1 MESWRV
7 GELVSFAIN
16 IQETRKNRFLCAM
29 IYLSVEG
36 LSKQFTDQILFKD
49 LKFSLNKGH
58 KVGLIAKNGA
68 GKSTLLKLLAGQDT
82 PDHGTVHL
90 GNGVKLGYLE
100 QEPRLDDT
108 MSIRALIN
116 ASHTALLT
124 VIRTYEYTLKNQ
136 AENYTEQNQKAFE
149 LASAEMDAVHAW
161 DYQRRLEQLLTKFN
175 ISDLSQSVESLSG
188 GEKKRLAMALV
199 LLDDPGLL
207 ILDEPTNHLDVDMI
221 EWLEKYLS
229 KSSVT
234 LLMVTHDRYFLDRVC
249 NHIIELDEG
258 HLYHHKGNYGYYLEK
273 KMERE
278 AVLQTEIGK
287 AEKLMKK
294 ELEWIRRSPK
304 ARTTK
309 SKSRIDA
316 FHLIKQKALTKTVKD
331 ELRLE
336 AKLSRV
342 GGKILEMSDVVKSYG
357 DKLIIKQFS
366 HTFKKGAR
374 IGIVGK
380 NGVGKSTFLNLLSG
394 QIIPDSGE
402 IAIGATTVFGY
413 YTQTGLTLKEDK
425 RIIDVL
431 RDIAEVITLG
441 DGSQL
446 TASQF
451 LQYFL
456 FPPKM
461 QRIFY
466 SKLSGGEKRRLY
478 LLTILIKNPNFLIM
492 DEPTNDLDLL
502 TLNKLE
508 EFLERFQGCLILVS
522 HDRYFMDQLVD
533 ELLVFDGKGNIK
545 SVLGAYSAY
554 RERQS
559 AILKA
564 TKEEVTPKSTNEAVS
579 KPNSPPAR
587 KKLTYKES
595 QEYEALESEIE
606 GLEEEKT
613 ALNQVLARAESD
625 YTRLQE
631 TSAQLARVVS
641 LIDEKTLR
649 WMELNE
655 RI

>member
-1 MESWRV
+1 
-7 GELVSFAIN
+7 
-16 IQETRKNRFLCAM
+16 M

-36 LSKQFTDQILFKD
+36 LAKQFTDQILFED
-49 LKFSLNKGH
+49 LKFSLSKGH

-68 GKSTLLKLLAGQDT
+68 GKTTLLNILAGQDT

-100 QEPRLDDT
+100 QEPQMQDS
-108 MSIRALIN
+108 MSIDALIET
-116 ASHTALLT
+116 SHTNLQQ
-124 VIRTYEYTLKNQ
+124 VIRTYQHTLKAQ
-136 AENYTEQNQKAFE
+136 AEDYTEQNQKAFE
-149 LASAEMDAVHAW
+149 LASAEMDAVNAW
-161 DYQRRLEQLLTKFN
+161 DYQRRLERLLTKFN
-175 ISDLSQSVESLSG
+175 VSNLSQSVGSLSG
-188 GEKKRLAMALV
+188 GEKKRLAMALM

-207 ILDEPTNHLDVDMI
+207 ILDEPTNHLDVEMI
-221 EWLEKYLS
+221 EWLEKFLS
-229 KSSVT
+229 QSSVT

-273 KMERE
+273 KAERE

-316 FHLIKQKALTKTVKD
+316 FHQIKKKALSKTVKD

-342 GGKILEMSDVVKSYG
+342 GGKILEMKDVVKSYG
-357 DKLIIKQFS
+357 DKLIIQQFS
-366 HTFKKGAR
+366 HTFTKGAR

-380 NGVGKSTFLNLLSG
+380 NGAGKSTFLNLLSG
-394 QIIPDSGE
+394 QVAPDSGE
-402 IAIGATTVFGY
+402 VAIGATTVFGY

-431 RDIAEVITLG
+431 MDIAELITLG

-451 LQYFL
+451 MQYFL

-461 QRIFY
+461 QRTYY

-478 LLTILIKNPNFLIM
+478 LLTILIRNPNFLIM

-533 ELLVFDGKGNIK
+533 ELMIFDGNGNIK
-545 SVLGAYSAY
+545 SVLGTYSAY
-554 RERQS
+554 RKRQS

-564 TKEEVTPKSTNEAVS
+564 AKEEVTPKTTNETVS
-579 KPNSPPAR
+579 KPNSSSAR
-587 KKLTYKES
+587 KKLSYKES
-595 QEYEALESEIE
+595 QEYEALEQEIE

-613 ALNQVLARAESD
+613 ALNQVLTQAESD
-625 YTRLQE
+625 FTRLQD
-631 TSAQLARVVS
+631 TSARLARVIS

-649 WMELNE
+649 WMELDE
-655 RI
+655 LADSDTGFY

>member
-1 MESWRV
+1 
-7 GELVSFAIN
+7 
-16 IQETRKNRFLCAM
+16 M

-36 LSKQFTDQILFKD
+36 LTKQYTEQLLFKD

-68 GKSTLLKLLAGQDT
+68 GKSTLLKVLAGQER

-90 GNGVKLGYLE
+90 GNGVKLGFLE
-100 QEPRLDDT
+100 QEPQMEDT
-108 MSIRALIN
+108 MSISMLIET
-116 ASHTALLT
+116 SHTNLQK
-124 VIRTYEYTLKNQ
+124 VIRTYEHTLKTQ
-136 AENYTEQNQKAFE
+136 AEDYTAQNQKAFE
-149 LASAEMDAVHAW
+149 LASAEMDAANAW
-161 DYQRRLEQLLTKFN
+161 DYQRRLEQLLTQFN
-175 ISDLSQSVESLSG
+175 ISDLGKTVGSLSG
-188 GEKKRLAMALV
+188 GEKKRLAMAMV

-207 ILDEPTNHLDVDMI
+207 ILDEPTNHLDVEMI
-221 EWLEKYLS
+221 EWLEIYLS
-229 KSSVT
+229 KPSVT

-258 HLYHHKGNYGYYLEK
+258 HLYHHNGNYGYYLEK

-342 GGKILEMSDVVKSYG
+342 GRKILEMKDVVKSYG
-357 DKLIIKQFS
+357 DKLIIQQFS
-366 HTFKKGAR
+366 HTFKKGSR

-380 NGVGKSTFLNLLSG
+380 NGAGKSTFLNLLSG
-394 QIIPDSGE
+394 RAVPDSGE
-402 IAIGATTVFGY
+402 VAIGATTVFGY

-451 LQYFL
+451 LQYFM

-461 QRIFY
+461 QRTYY

-502 TLNKLE
+502 TLYKLE

-533 ELLVFDGKGNIK
+533 ELLVFDGTGDIK
-545 SVLGAYSAY
+545 SVLGTYSAY
-554 RERQS
+554 REHQS
-559 AILKA
+559 TFLKA
-564 TKEEVTPKSTNEAVS
+564 SKELAPPKTTSKEVS
-579 KPNSPPAR
+579 KPNPSPAR
-587 KKLTYKES
+587 KKLSYKES
-595 QEYEALESEIE
+595 QEYTALEAAIE
-606 GLEEEKT
+606 SLELEKT
-613 ALNQVLARAESD
+613 ALTQELTQAASD

-631 TSAQLARVVS
+631 TSARLTRVIS
-641 LIDEKTLR
+641 LIDEKTQR
-649 WMELNE
+649 WMELDENA
-655 RI
+655 

>member
-1 MESWRV
+1 
-7 GELVSFAIN
+7 
-16 IQETRKNRFLCAM
+16 M

-36 LSKQFTDQILFKD
+36 LTKQFTDQILLKD
-49 LKFSLNKGH
+49 LKFSLNRGH
-58 KVGLIAKNGA
+58 KVGLIAQNGA
-68 GKSTLLKLLAGQDT
+68 GKTTLLKILAGQDT

-100 QEPRLDDT
+100 QEPQLEGT
-108 MSIRALIN
+108 TSIRTLIET
-116 ASHTALLT
+116 AHTSLQQ
-124 VIRTYEYTLKNQ
+124 VIQTYEYTLKTQ
-136 AENYTEQNQKAFE
+136 AKNYSEQNQKAFE
-149 LASAEMDAVHAW
+149 LASAEMDALNAW

-175 ISDLSQSVESLSG
+175 ISDLSQSVGSLSG

-258 HLYHHKGNYGYYLEK
+258 HMYHHNGNYGYYLEK

-278 AVLQTEIGK
+278 TVLMTEIDK

-316 FHLIKQKALTKTVKD
+316 FHLIKKKALTKTVKD

-342 GGKILEMSDVVKSYG
+342 GGKILEMKDVVKSYG

-380 NGVGKSTFLNLLSG
+380 NGTGKSTFLNLLSG

-402 IAIGATTVFGY
+402 VSIGATTIFGY

-461 QRIFY
+461 QRTFY

-522 HDRYFMDQLVD
+522 HDRYFMDHLVD
-533 ELLVFDGKGNIK
+533 ELLVFDGNGNIE
-545 SVLGAYSAY
+545 SVLGTYSAY
-554 RERQS
+554 RGRLS
-559 AILKA
+559 ATLKA
-564 TKEEVTPKSTNEAVS
+564 AKKEVTPKSTGEVVS
-579 KPNSPPAR
+579 KPNPSPAR
-587 KKLTYKES
+587 KKLSYKES
-595 QEYEALESEIE
+595 QEYKTLEQEIE
-606 GLEEEKT
+606 GLEQEKT
-613 ALNQVLARAESD
+613 ALNQVLTQAESD

-631 TSAQLARVVS
+631 TSAQLARVIS

-649 WMELNE
+649 WMELDE
-655 RI
+655 LT

>member
-1 MESWRV
+1 
-7 GELVSFAIN
+7 
-16 IQETRKNRFLCAM
+16 M

-36 LSKQFTDQILFKD
+36 LTKQYTDQLLFKD

-68 GKSTLLKLLAGQDT
+68 GKSTLLKILAGQDT

-90 GNGVKLGYLE
+90 GNSVKLGYLE
-100 QEPRLDDT
+100 QEPRMEDT
-108 MSIRALIN
+108 MSIRALIDT
-116 ASHTALLT
+116 SHTALLA
-124 VIRTYEYTLKNQ
+124 VIRTYEQTLKTQ
-136 AENYTEQNQKAFE
+136 AEDQTEPSKKAFE
-149 LASAEMDAVHAW
+149 LASAEMDTLNVW

-175 ISDLSQSVESLSG
+175 ISDLSQSVRSLSG

-207 ILDEPTNHLDVDMI
+207 ILDEPTNHLDVEMI
-221 EWLEKYLS
+221 EWLEKFLS
-229 KSSVT
+229 QSSVT
-234 LLMVTHDRYFLDRVC
+234 LLMVTHDRYFLDRIC

-258 HLYHHKGNYGYYLEK
+258 HMYHHQGNYEYFLEK
-273 KMERE
+273 KAERE

-294 ELEWIRRSPK
+294 ELEWMRRSPK

-316 FHLIKQKALTKTVKD
+316 FHMIKKKALTKTVAD
-331 ELRLE
+331 ELQLE
-336 AKLSRV
+336 AKMSRV
-342 GGKILEMSDVVKSYG
+342 GGKILEMKDVVKSYG
-357 DKLIIKQFS
+357 DKQIIQQFS

-374 IGIVGK
+374 IGIVGN
-380 NGVGKSTFLNLLSG
+380 NGTGKSTFLNLLSG
-394 QIIPDSGE
+394 QISPDSGE
-402 IAIGATTVFGY
+402 VSIGTTTVFGY
-413 YTQTGLTLKEDK
+413 YTQTGLILKEDK

-441 DGSQL
+441 DGKQL
-446 TASQF
+446 SASQF

-461 QRIFY
+461 QRTFF

-478 LLTILIKNPNFLIM
+478 LLTILIKNPNFLIL

-522 HDRYFMDQLVD
+522 HDRYFMDKLVD
-533 ELLVFDGKGNIK
+533 ELLVFEGDGKIK
-545 SVLGAYSAY
+545 SILGTYSAY
-554 RERQS
+554 REAQA
-559 AILKA
+559 AI
-564 TKEEVTPKSTNEAVS
+564 PKSTKKSQETSV
-579 KPNSPPAR
+579 KPHQSTKK
-587 KKLTYKES
+587 KKLTFKEK
-595 QEYEALESEIE
+595 QEYEELEQEIE
-606 GLEEEKT
+606 NLEQEKIE
-613 ALNQVLARAESD
+613 LNQVLTQGESD

-631 TSAQLARVVS
+631 TSAQLARVLS

-649 WMELNE
+649 WIELDE
-655 RI
+655 LK

>member
-1 MESWRV
+1 
-7 GELVSFAIN
+7 
-16 IQETRKNRFLCAM
+16 M

-36 LSKQFTDQILFKD
+36 LTKQFTDQILLKD
-49 LKFSLNKGH
+49 LKFSLNRGH

-68 GKSTLLKLLAGQDT
+68 GKTTLLKILAGQDT

-90 GNGVKLGYLE
+90 GNGVKIGYLE
-100 QEPRLDDT
+100 QEPQMED
-108 MSIRALIN
+108 SISIGELID
-116 ASHTALLT
+116 ASHTALLK
-124 VIRTYEYTLKNQ
+124 VIRTYQQALDTQ
-136 AENYTEQNQKAFE
+136 AENLTAQNQKAFE
-149 LASAEMDAVHAW
+149 QASAEMDAVNAW
-161 DYQRRLEQLLTKFN
+161 DYQRRLRQLLTQFN
-175 ISDLSQSVESLSG
+175 ILDLNQSVGSLSG

-258 HLYHHKGNYGYYLEK
+258 NMYHHQGNYGYYLEK
-273 KMERE
+273 KAERE

-287 AEKLMKK
+287 AEKLLKK

-336 AKLSRV
+336 TKLSRV
-342 GGKILEMSDVVKSYG
+342 GGKILEMKQVAKSYG
-357 DKLIIKQFS
+357 SNVIMEDFS
-366 HTFKKGAR
+366 HIFKKGAR
-374 IGIVGK
+374 IGVVGR
-380 NGVGKSTFLNLLSG
+380 NGVGKSTFLNMISG
-394 QIIPDSGE
+394 QELPDSGE
-402 IAIGATTVFGY
+402 VDLGTTTVFGY
-413 YTQTGLTLKEDK
+413 YSQEGLVLKEDK
-425 RIIDVL
+425 RIIDIL
-431 RDIAEVITLG
+431 TDIAEVITLG
-441 DGSQL
+441 NGNQL

-456 FPPKM
+456 FPAKM
-461 QRIFY
+461 QRTFY
-466 SKLSGGEKRRLY
+466 SRLSGGEKRRLY

-533 ELLVFDGKGNIK
+533 ELLVFEGDGKVK
-545 SVLGAYSAY
+545 SIIGTYSAY
-554 RERQS
+554 REAQA
-559 AILKA
+559 AI
-564 TKEEVTPKSTNEAVS
+564 PKSTKEVTTKKS
-579 KPNSPPAR
+579 QETSVKSRQSPKK
-587 KKLTYKES
+587 KKLTFKEK
-595 QEYEALESEIE
+595 QEYEKVEQEIE
-606 GLEEEKT
+606 GLEQEKIE
-613 ALNQVLARAESD
+613 LNQVLAQGESD

-631 TSAQLARVVS
+631 TTARLARIMR

-649 WMELNE
+649 WMELDE
-655 RI
+655 LI

>member
-1 MESWRV
+1 
-7 GELVSFAIN
+7 
-16 IQETRKNRFLCAM
+16 M

-36 LSKQFTDQILFKD
+36 LTKQYTDQLLFKD

-68 GKSTLLKLLAGQDT
+68 GKSTLLKVLAGQER

-90 GNGVKLGYLE
+90 GNGVKLGFLE
-100 QEPRLDDT
+100 QEPQMEDT
-108 MSIRALIN
+108 MSISMLIET
-116 ASHTALLT
+116 SHTNLQK
-124 VIRTYEYTLKNQ
+124 VIRTYEHTLKTQ
-136 AENYTEQNQKAFE
+136 AEDYTAQNQKAFE
-149 LASAEMDAVHAW
+149 MASAEMDAANAW
-161 DYQRRLEQLLTKFN
+161 DYQRRLEQLLTQFN
-175 ISDLSQSVESLSG
+175 ISDLGKTVGSLSG
-188 GEKKRLAMALV
+188 GEKKRLAMAMV

-207 ILDEPTNHLDVDMI
+207 ILDEPTNHLDVEMI
-221 EWLEKYLS
+221 EWLETYLS
-229 KSSVT
+229 KPSVT
-234 LLMVTHDRYFLDRVC
+234 LVMVTHDRYFLDRVC

-258 HLYHHKGNYGYYLEK
+258 HLYHHNGNYGYYLEK

-294 ELEWIRRSPK
+294 ELEWMRRSPK

-316 FHLIKQKALTKTVKD
+316 FHQIKKKAQTKTVND

-336 AKLSRV
+336 ANLSRV
-342 GGKILEMSDVVKSYG
+342 GGKILEMKDVTKTYG
-357 DKLIIKQFS
+357 DKRIIQQFS

-380 NGVGKSTFLNLLSG
+380 NGTGKSTFLNLLSG
-394 QIIPDSGE
+394 RLAPDSGE
-402 IAIGATTVFGY
+402 VVVGTTTVFGY

-451 LQYFL
+451 LQYFM

-461 QRIFY
+461 QRTYY

-502 TLNKLE
+502 TLNRLE
-508 EFLERFQGCLILVS
+508 EFLERFQGCLLLVS

-533 ELLVFDGKGNIK
+533 ELLVFDGTGDIK
-545 SVLGAYSAY
+545 SVLGTYSAY
-554 RERQS
+554 REHQS
-559 AILKA
+559 TFLKA
-564 TKEEVTPKSTNEAVS
+564 SKELAPPKTTRKEVS
-579 KPNSPPAR
+579 KPNPSPAR
-587 KKLTYKES
+587 KKLSYKES
-595 QEYEALESEIE
+595 QEYAALETAIE
-606 GLEEEKT
+606 SLELEKT
-613 ALNQVLARAESD
+613 ALTQELTQAASD

-631 TSAQLARVVS
+631 TSARLTLVIS
-641 LIDEKTLR
+641 LIDEKTQR
-649 WMELNE
+649 WMELDENA
-655 RI
+655 

>member
-1 MESWRV
+1 
-7 GELVSFAIN
+7 
-16 IQETRKNRFLCAM
+16 M

-36 LSKQFTDQILFKD
+36 LTKQYTDQLLFKD
-49 LKFSLNKGH
+49 LKFSLSKGH

-68 GKSTLLKLLAGQDT
+68 GKTTLLRILAGQDT
-82 PDHGTVHL
+82 PDYGNVYL
-90 GNGVKLGYLE
+90 GNNVKLGYLE
-100 QEPRLDDT
+100 QEPQMDDT
-108 MSIRALIN
+108 MSIRALIDT
-116 ASHTALLT
+116 SHRALLT
-124 VIRTYEYTLKNQ
+124 VIQTYEQTLKTQ
-136 AENYTEQNQKAFE
+136 TKDYTKQSQKAFE
-149 LASAEMDAVHAW
+149 LASAEMDAVNAW

-175 ISDLSQSVESLSG
+175 ISDLGQAVGSLSG
-188 GEKKRLAMALV
+188 GEKKRLAMALI

-207 ILDEPTNHLDVDMI
+207 ILDEPTNHLDVEMI

-234 LLMVTHDRYFLDRVC
+234 LLMVTHDRYFLDRIC

-258 HLYHHKGNYGYYLEK
+258 NMYHHQGNYGYYLEK
-273 KMERE
+273 KAERE

-287 AEKLMKK
+287 AEKLLKK

-342 GGKILEMSDVVKSYG
+342 GGKILEMKQVTKSYG
-357 DKLIIKQFS
+357 SNVIMEDFS

-374 IGIVGK
+374 IGVVGR
-380 NGVGKSTFLNLLSG
+380 NGVGKSTFLNMISG
-394 QIIPDSGE
+394 REFPDSGE
-402 IAIGATTVFGY
+402 VDLGTTTVFGY
-413 YTQTGLTLKEDK
+413 YSQKGLVLKEDK
-425 RIIDVL
+425 RIIDIL
-431 RDIAEVITLG
+431 TDIAEVITLG
-441 DGSQL
+441 NGNQL

-456 FPPKM
+456 FPAKM
-461 QRIFY
+461 QRTFY
-466 SKLSGGEKRRLY
+466 SRLSGGEKRRLY

-533 ELLVFDGKGNIK
+533 ELLVFEGDGKVK
-545 SVLGAYSAY
+545 SITGTYSAY
-554 RERQS
+554 REAQA
-559 AILKA
+559 AI
-564 TKEEVTPKSTNEAVS
+564 PKSTKEVTTKKS
-579 KPNSPPAR
+579 QETSVKPRQSPKK
-587 KKLTYKES
+587 KKLTFKEK
-595 QEYEALESEIE
+595 QEYEKVEQEIE
-606 GLEEEKT
+606 GLEQEKIE
-613 ALNQVLARAESD
+613 LNQILAQGESD

-631 TSAQLARVVS
+631 TTTRLARVMR

-649 WMELNE
+649 WMELDE
-655 RI
+655 LT

>member
-1 MESWRV
+1 
-7 GELVSFAIN
+7 
-16 IQETRKNRFLCAM
+16 M

-36 LSKQFTDQILFKD
+36 LTKQYTDQLLFKD
-49 LKFSLNKGH
+49 LKFSLSKGH

-68 GKSTLLKLLAGQDT
+68 GKTTLLRILAGQDT
-82 PDHGTVHL
+82 PDYGNVYL
-90 GNGVKLGYLE
+90 GNNVKLGYLE
-100 QEPRLDDT
+100 QEPQMDDT
-108 MSIRALIN
+108 MSIRALIDT
-116 ASHTALLT
+116 SHRALLT
-124 VIRTYEYTLKNQ
+124 VIQTYEQTLKTQ
-136 AENYTEQNQKAFE
+136 TEDYTKQSQKAFE
-149 LASAEMDAVHAW
+149 LASAEMDAVNAW

-175 ISDLSQSVESLSG
+175 ISDLGQAVGSLSG
-188 GEKKRLAMALV
+188 GEKKRLAMALI

-207 ILDEPTNHLDVDMI
+207 ILDEPTNHLDVEMI

-234 LLMVTHDRYFLDRVC
+234 LLMVTHDRYFLDRIC

-258 HLYHHKGNYGYYLEK
+258 NMYHHQGNYGYYLEK
-273 KMERE
+273 KAERE

-287 AEKLMKK
+287 AEKLLKK

-342 GGKILEMSDVVKSYG
+342 GGKILEMKQVTKSYG
-357 DKLIIKQFS
+357 SNVIMEDFS

-374 IGIVGK
+374 IGVVGR
-380 NGVGKSTFLNLLSG
+380 NGVGKSTFLNMISG
-394 QIIPDSGE
+394 REFPDSGE
-402 IAIGATTVFGY
+402 VDLGTTTVFGY
-413 YTQTGLTLKEDK
+413 YSQKGLVLKEDK
-425 RIIDVL
+425 RIIDIL
-431 RDIAEVITLG
+431 TDIAEVITLG
-441 DGSQL
+441 NGNQL

-456 FPPKM
+456 FPAKM
-461 QRIFY
+461 QRTFY
-466 SKLSGGEKRRLY
+466 SRLSGGEKRRLY

-533 ELLVFDGKGNIK
+533 ELLVFEGDGKVK
-545 SVLGAYSAY
+545 SITGTYSAY
-554 RERQS
+554 REAQA
-559 AILKA
+559 AI
-564 TKEEVTPKSTNEAVS
+564 PKSTKEVTTKKS
-579 KPNSPPAR
+579 QETSVKPRQSPKK
-587 KKLTYKES
+587 KKLTFKEK
-595 QEYEALESEIE
+595 QEYEKVEQEIE
-606 GLEEEKT
+606 GLEQEKIE
-613 ALNQVLARAESD
+613 LNQILAQGESD

-631 TSAQLARVVS
+631 TTTRLARVMR

-649 WMELNE
+649 WMELDE
-655 RI
+655 LT

>member
-1 MESWRV
+1 
-7 GELVSFAIN
+7 
-16 IQETRKNRFLCAM
+16 M
-29 IYLSVEG
+29 IYLSVED
-36 LSKQFTDQILFKD
+36 LAKQFTEQILFKD
-49 LKFSLNKGH
+49 LSFSLNKGH

-68 GKSTLLKLLAGQDT
+68 GKTTLLKILAAQDT

-100 QEPRLDDT
+100 QEPQMEDSL
-108 MSIRALIN
+108 SINTLIEN
-116 ASHTALLT
+116 SHTNIQQ
-124 VIRTYEYTLKNQ
+124 VIRTYEHTLEAQ
-136 AENYTEQNQKAFE
+136 AEDYTEQNQKAFE
-149 LASAEMDAVHAW
+149 LASAAMDAENAW
-161 DYQRRLEQLLTKFN
+161 DYQRRLEQLLTKFKVT
-175 ISDLSQSVESLSG
+175 DLNQSIGSLSG
-188 GEKKRLAMALV
+188 GEKKRLAMALM

-207 ILDEPTNHLDVDMI
+207 ILDEPTNHLDVEMI
-221 EWLEKYLS
+221 EWLEKFLS
-229 KSSVT
+229 QSSVT

-249 NHIIELDEG
+249 NHILELDEG

-273 KMERE
+273 KAERE
-278 AVLQTEIGK
+278 AVMQTEIGK

-294 ELEWIRRSPK
+294 ELEWMRRSPK

-316 FHLIKQKALTKTVKD
+316 FHQIRKKAQTKTVDD

-342 GGKILEMSDVVKSYG
+342 GGKILEMKEVVKSYG
-357 DKLIIKQFS
+357 DKRIIQQFS

-380 NGVGKSTFLNLLSG
+380 NGTGKSTFLNLLSG
-394 QIIPDSGE
+394 RLAPDSGE
-402 IAIGATTVFGY
+402 VAVGATTVFGY
-413 YTQTGLTLKEDK
+413 YTQTGLILKEDK

-461 QRIFY
+461 QRTYY

-492 DEPTNDLDLL
+492 DEPTNDLDLM
-502 TLNKLE
+502 TLNRLE
-508 EFLERFQGCLILVS
+508 EFLERFKGCLILVS

-533 ELLVFDGKGNIK
+533 ELLVFDGNGNIK
-545 SVLGAYSAY
+545 SVLGTYSAY
-554 RERQS
+554 REGLS
-559 AILKA
+559 ATLKA
-564 TKEEVTPKSTNEAVS
+564 AKEEVTPKSTDKVES
-579 KPNSPPAR
+579 KPNPSTVR
-587 KKLTYKES
+587 KKLSYKES
-595 QEYEALESEIE
+595 QEYKALESEIE
-606 GLEEEKT
+606 GLEQKKT
-613 ALNQVLARAESD
+613 RLTQELTQAASD
-625 YTRLQE
+625 YTRIQE
-631 TSAQLARVVS
+631 TSARLTRVIS

-649 WMELNE
+649 WMELDE
-655 RI
+655 LT